1 MNGDAQHITDSFLK
15 VSIPFEPCVESGM
28 CWLLCMID
36 GKFPED
42 KSDLILAC
50 LALMTA
56 AWEEQVPEEH
66 F

>member
-1 MNGDAQHITDSFLK
+1 
-15 VSIPFEPCVESGM
+15 
-28 CWLLCMID
+28 MID

-50 LALMTA
+50 LTLMTA